1 VPGVARSIVVAVK
14 EERASLEIARG
25 PQPEELVEIA
35 LGRRLRLACPHRPDA
50 PAPVARARPAVA
62 DRDALAIDRQPARP
76 APVLRHARV
85 VHEHSRAVAAD
96 EAWLLDRKM
105 ASGKGQLAGKRT
117 IAGRDPERQN

>member
-1 VPGVARSIVVAVK
+1 
-14 EERASLEIARG
+14 
-25 PQPEELVEIA
+25 
-35 LGRRLRLACPHRPDA
+35 DA

-117 IAGRDPERQN
+117 IAGRDPERQNLKRRVDIDRDRADAEIETLAC